1 MEMKKLSI
9 WVIATALFVLLIV
22 GEVIHGIY
30 LMVTVDAPFNFIGFG
45 AEILLFLLAAM
56 FCWQKEQKRRRE
68 EERAGPLLTE
78 QQKAEKKTRE
88 KEPIVIVPEGKPYL
102 VLGIVFYVLFFIS
115 VVVVLLWF
123 TWPRALLSVV
133 LAGISGWDIYKYMK
147 IKNDLTIAQTQA
159 DIMKRKREARKAALE
174 RQKAR
179 QAEEEAK
186 KQEE

>member
-9 WVIATALFVLLIV
+9 WVIATVLFVLLIV

-68 EERAGPLLTE
+68 EVRAGPLLTE